1 MSFDIQD
8 GIFVTPWAVF
18 IGRKAYDLTTLQEI
32 KGLTRQN
39 YIEGTRSFG
48 KLSQHMTSNIGMNLP
63 WVSKY
68 FDVYFAISADNDNQL
83 YMYYLEENQLK
94 QINIGSY
101 CFPFYEDEGGI
112 YLLNAKAN
120 DRSIFKYVRSNE
132 QAVINYSREKFAR
145 VNVAT
150 LPDISDVSDCTNN
163 NIVSFLGVVDNKAY
177 FFLKGIR
184 YYSRNSVYYDAY
196 CIEQLDLVSGTVTQ
210 IYQRV
215 NSLGNNSEA
224 KCFRDEFSFI
234 DGCNVYIPVRYNIDY
249 SIIKYTL
256 GSKSL
261 TLSENQYITINTRKF
276 ENCYNNL
283 DVTYIDKG
291 GNALNINK
299 DKNGKEYFTA
309 ISVNSEN
316 PEVLTSALGEFIC
329 WASDKNAPIFNEYKV
344 HQCIKVDNDTFFI
357 GNGRLIKYL
366 KWNAVKGNWEVIN
379 TFDVGELYSYFALDF
394 TNKLWVVSTSNK
406 VYRIVPAQGVNLSAT
421 FEKDNYNYL
430 GVPINSNVSLKCSD
444 INGQRLTIEQTV
456 KLNGPVVF
464 EDGTKE
470 KLVQFHENEEITIP
484 VIVNGHGSMSCSFAF

>member
-39 YIEGTRSFG
+39 NVSGSRSFG

-68 FDVYFAISADNDNQL
+68 FDVYFAISPDDSNQL
-83 YMYYLEENQLK
+83 YMYYIEENQLK
-94 QINIGSY
+94 QENIGDGY

-112 YLLNAKAN
+112 YILNAKSYRVYKVVKVDSYKSGSGLYNKYTTVLIAN
-120 DRSIFKYVRSNE
+120 
-132 QAVINYSREKFAR
+132 
-145 VNVAT
+145 
-150 LPDISDVSDCTNN
+150 LPDFNFVSGLDNN
-163 NIVSFLGVVDNKAY
+163 NIAYFLGVHENKVY
-177 FFLKGIR
+177 FCLKGVR
-184 YYSRNSVYYDAY
+184 YNSKYATFYDAY
-196 CIEQLDLVSGTVTQ
+196 CVEQLDLVSGTVTKLLQ
-210 IYQRV
+210 NY
-215 NSLGNNSEA
+215 NSFDN
-224 KCFRDEFSFI
+224 KTTVQCFRDEFPFL
-234 DGCNVYIPVRYNIDY
+234 DHQDVYIPVRFTNKYCVV
-249 SIIKYTL
+249 KYTL
-256 GSKSL
+256 ENKSL
-261 TLSENQYITINTRKF
+261 NIS
-276 ENCYNNL
+276 NNL
-283 DVTYIDKG
+283 YKEFNSSKFNSCFNYYSDVYYYRG

-309 ISVNSEN
+309 ISVNSSN
-316 PEVLTSALGEFIC
+316 PEDLTYALGEFIC
-329 WASDKNAPIFNEYKV
+329 WADGNNTPVFNEYKV

-366 KWNAVKGNWEVIN
+366 KWNAIKGNWEVIN

-394 TNKLWVVSTSNK
+394 TNKLWVISTSNK
-406 VYRIVPAQGVNLSAT
+406 AYRIVPAQGVNLSAT

-430 GVPINSNVSLKCSD
+430 GVPIKSFVNLKCSD
-444 INGQRLTIEQTV
+444 INGNRLTIEQSV

-470 KLVQFHENEEITIP
+470 KLVQFNENKEITIP
-484 VIVNGHGSMSCSFAF
+484 VIVNGHGAMSCSFTF

>member
-39 YIEGTRSFG
+39 YVNGTRSFG
-48 KLSQHMTSNIGMNLP
+48 KLSQHMTSNISMNLP

-83 YMYYLEENQLK
+83 YMYYIEENQLK
-94 QINIGSY
+94 QELVGTQY
-101 CFPFYEDEGGI
+101 TFPFYEDEGGI
-112 YLLNAKAN
+112 FLLDAQTGGILKFQKADNAYSSNQSEK
-120 DRSIFKYVRSNE
+120 KYIIRN
-132 QAVINYSREKFAR
+132 IGGISR
-145 VNVAT
+145 VA
-150 LPDISDVSDCTNN
+150 DSENR
-163 NIVSFLGVVDNKAY
+163 NIAYFLGVSENKAY
-177 FFLKGIR
+177 FCVKGITSTLR
-184 YYSRNSVYYDAY
+184 YYDKYYVY
-196 CIEQLDLVSGTVTQ
+196 QFDLVANTVTQ
-210 IYQRV
+210 LLIGGNY
-215 NSLGNNSEA
+215 NSESSSLGIT
-224 KCFRDEFSFI
+224 FRDDFPFLF
-234 DGCNVYIPVRYNIDY
+234 DKDVYLPIRYANLY
-249 SIIKYTL
+249 RVVKYVL
-256 GSKSL
+256 GSKN
-261 TLSENQYITINTRKF
+261 LSTSDSYVDFNTTKF
-276 ENCYNNL
+276 KNCYDNSYY
-283 DVTYIDKG
+283 TYFSKG

-309 ISVNSEN
+309 ISVNSAN
-316 PEVLTSALGEFIC
+316 PEVLTFALGEFIC
-329 WASDKNAPIFNEYKV
+329 WAGGNDTPIFNEYKV

>member
-8 GIFVTPWAVF
+8 GFIVTPWAVF

-39 YIEGTRSFG
+39 NISGNKSFG

-68 FDVYFAISADNDNQL
+68 FDVYFSISADDGNYL
-83 YMYYLEENQLK
+83 YMYYIEDNQLK
-94 QINIGSY
+94 QEQLAPY
-101 CFPFYEDEGGI
+101 TFPFYEDEGGI
-112 YLLNAKAN
+112 FLLTAKTGQISKIQRA
-120 DRSIFKYVRSNE
+120 DTFLLADVYVRKYIIRSVGTVSK
-132 QAVINYSREKFAR
+132 ASYS
-145 VNVAT
+145 
-150 LPDISDVSDCTNN
+150 TNN
-163 NIVSFLGVVDNKAY
+163 NIVYFLGVSENKAY
-177 FFLKGIR
+177 FCIKGVN
-184 YYSRNSVYYDAY
+184 NSGAYYYDDYAVY
-196 CIEQLDLVSGTVTQ
+196 QFDLVANTCTLLLSGSNYSGQTNASQKT
-210 IYQRV
+210 
-215 NSLGNNSEA
+215 
-224 KCFRDEFSFI
+224 FRDDFPFLSNEE
-234 DGCNVYIPVRYNIDY
+234 VYLPVRYANSY
-249 SIIKYTL
+249 SVVKYVL
-256 GSKSL
+256 GSKN
-261 TLSENQYITINTRKF
+261 LSTSNSYIDFNTTKF
-276 ENCYNNL
+276 NDCYNTTT
-283 DVTYIDKG
+283 VTYFYKG

-316 PEVLTSALGEFIC
+316 PEVLTYALGEFIC
-329 WASDKNAPIFNEYKV
+329 WASDSNTPIFNEYKV
-344 HQCIKVDNDTFFI
+344 HQCVKVDNDTFFI

-366 KWNAVKGNWEVIN
+366 KWNVNKGNWEVIN

-421 FEKDNYNYL
+421 FGKDNYNYL
-430 GVPINSNVSLKCSD
+430 GVPIKSNVSLKCSD
-444 INGQRLTIEQTV
+444 INGNRLTIEQTV

-484 VIVNGHGSMSCSFAF
+484 VIVNGHGAMSCSFAF

>member
-39 YIEGTRSFG
+39 YIEGARSFG
-48 KLSQHMTSNIGMNLP
+48 KLSQHVTSNIGMNLP

-68 FDVYFAISADNDNQL
+68 FDVYFSISANSSNVL
-83 YMYYLEENQLK
+83 FMYYIEENQLK
-94 QINIGSY
+94 QEQVGTQY
-101 CFPFYEDEGGI
+101 TFPFYEDEGGI
-112 YLLNAKAN
+112 FLLDAKTGHILKIQKA
-120 DRSIFKYVRSNE
+120 D
-132 QAVINYSREKFAR
+132 
-145 VNVAT
+145 
-150 LPDISDVSDCTNN
+150 DVSSSDQSEKKYITSPIGTINKTSSSVNN
-163 NIVSFLGVVDNKAY
+163 NILYFLGVSENKAY
-177 FFLKGIR
+177 FCEKGIMSSGS
-184 YYSRNSVYYDAY
+184 YFYDPYSVH
-196 CIEQLDLVSGTVTQ
+196 QFDLVANTCTKLLSGSNYISAT
-210 IYQRV
+210 
-215 NSLGNNSEA
+215 NSSGMT
-224 KCFRDEFSFI
+224 FRDDFPFLFDKE
-234 DGCNVYIPVRYNIDY
+234 VYLPIRYLNSY
-249 SIIKYTL
+249 RVVKYVL
-256 GSKSL
+256 GSKI
-261 TLSENQYITINTRKF
+261 LSTSDSYVDFNTTEF
-276 ENCYNNL
+276 NNCYNIGSS
-283 DVTYIDKG
+283 TYFDKG

-316 PEVLTSALGEFIC
+316 PEVLTYASGEFIC
-329 WASDKNAPIFNEYKV
+329 WADGNNTPIFNEYKV

-444 INGQRLTIEQTV
+444 INGKRLTIEQTV

-470 KLVQFHENEEITIP
+470 KLVQFHENKEITIP